1 VITAWINQLGRT
13 AVRTVMLTAASAAV
27 GLGFN
32 QVREIGIPLGAETVA
47 PLEHSSEEIPV
58 DEAARMPGEILF
70 VDARSRAAFA
80 EGHLPGAVSL
90 PYEEFET
97 AYGEV
102 ADRLVPGIPLITYC
116 EGGDCTLSHSLA
128 HALRQGGYDDVRVLA
143 GGFEAWARAG
153 LPVEQP
159 W

>member
-1 VITAWINQLGRT
+1 MARAAARAVVLG
-13 AVRTVMLTAASAAV
+13 VVAAAA

-32 QVREIGIPLGAETVA
+32 HVRPVGMPLRAEPPPAATDDDGEIAV
-47 PLEHSSEEIPV
+47 S
-58 DEAARMPGEILF
+58 EAAERLEEILF
-70 VDARSRAAFA
+70 VDARSRAAYG

-102 ADRLVPGIPLITYC
+102 AEMLVPGVPLVAYC
-116 EGGDCTLSHSLA
+116 EGGECTLSHSLA
-128 HALRQGGYDDVRVLA
+128 TALRQGGYDDVRVLA
-143 GGFEAWARAG
+143 GGFEAWLQAG
-153 LPVEQP
+153 LLVEQA